1 VNRRAKDSGF
11 GERPRYIEP
20 VTPVLFPDSAEMPET
35 QLHLEL
41 RTILYQ
47 LLSDHLGLDI
57 TVGSDQFVYFDAAD
71 PKQCLAP
78 DVYVRIAPRGAPIRS
93 WKVWERG
100 APEIAIEIV
109 SDDDRPAGEWAAKL
123 QRYQR
128 LGVAELLR
136 FDPEGSDQGRL
147 RIWDRVEGAL
157 VEREAQSSH
166 ARSLILDLHWVIA
179 SADGFDVALRV
190 GVGEQG
196 DWHVLTRAE
205 ARQAE
210 AQARQAEAQARQAEA
225 QARQAEAQA
234 RQVEAQARQVEA
246 QARQTAES
254 RVRELEAE
262 LARRSLMGR
271 D

>member
-1 VNRRAKDSGF
+1 MLLPSCILSRVNRRATDSSI

-20 VTPVLFPDSAEMPET
+20 LTPVLFPDSAEMPET

-47 LLSDHLGLDI
+47 LLSDHLSLDI

-100 APEIAIEIV
+100 APEVAIELL
-109 SDDDRPAGEWAAKL
+109 SDDDRVADVWDAKL

-128 LGVAELLR
+128 LGVAELVR
-136 FDPEGSDQGRL
+136 FDPEAMDSGRL

-157 VEREAQSSH
+157 VERETSTSPV
-166 ARSLILDLHWVIA
+166 RSLILDLHWVIA
-179 SADGFDVALRV
+179 PADGVDVALRV
-190 GVGEQG
+190 GIGEQG
-196 DWHVLTRAE
+196 SELVLTRAE

-210 AQARQAEAQARQAEA
+210 AQARQRAEA
-225 QARQAEAQA
+225 
-234 RQVEAQARQVEA
+234 
-246 QARQTAES
+246 
-254 RVRELEAE
+254 RVRKLEAE
-262 LARRSLMGR
+262 LARRSG

>member
-1 VNRRAKDSGF
+1 MQLPSCILLRVIQRAKDSGL

-20 VTPVLFPDSAEMPET
+20 VRAVVFPESAEMPEG
-35 QLHLEL
+35 QLHFEL

-57 TVGSDQFVYFDAAD
+57 TVDSDQFVYFDAAD

-78 DVYVRIAPRGAPIRS
+78 DVYVRLAPRGAPIRS

-109 SDDDRPAGEWAAKL
+109 SDHDRQAGEWAAKL

-136 FDPEGSDQGRL
+136 FDPEGSDPAKL

-157 VEREAQSSH
+157 IEREASTSR
-166 ARSLILDLHWVIA
+166 ARSLILDLHWLIA
-179 SADGFDVALRV
+179 PADGYDLALRV
-190 GVGEQG
+190 GVGERG
-196 DWHVLTRAE
+196 DEPVLTRAE

-210 AQARQAEAQARQAEA
+210 AAARQAEAAARQAEAAARQAEAQARQTAEA
-225 QARQAEAQA
+225 
-234 RQVEAQARQVEA
+234 
-246 QARQTAES
+246 

-262 LARRSLMGR
+262 LARRSPPR
-271 D
+271 SS